1 MRTKIGIVS
10 SAKMNKT
17 IVVRVDGHRT
27 DTKYHK
33 NYSVNSKFYA
43 HDELRAA
50 KEGDTVT
57 IQECRPLSRLKR
69 WVLVEVNGKSVEPSI
84 PPVL

>member
-1 MRTKIGIVS
+1 MRTKTGIVS

-17 IVVRVDGHRT
+17 IVVRVDSHRT
-27 DTKYHK
+27 HPKYHK
-33 NYSVNSKFYA
+33 SFSVNSKFYA
-43 HDELRAA
+43 HDELKSA
-50 KEGDTVT
+50 KEGDTVV

-69 WVLVEVNGKSVEPSI
+69 WVLIEVNGKSIELSI